1 MVVAAGR
8 ARVMGKSIVAF
19 GPTLRVAGIMK
30 STVPPPVTVA
40 LAVASVSPT
49 KLARMTDEPA
59 ATPVTETAA
68 LVAPAPMLTETG
80 TVAAA
85 VLEELSVKVKP
96 PVGAGAEMFRVRLC
110 DPGAAMVK
118 VAGEKLIVAVTFTG
132 CEPVV

>member
-19 GPTLRVAGIMK
+19 GPTVRVDGMMK
-30 STVPPPVTVA
+30 STVPPPVTVT
-40 LAVASVSPT
+40 LAVASVSPA
-49 KLARMTDEPA
+49 KLARMIEEPA
-59 ATPVTETAA
+59 ATPVTETVVV
-68 LVAPAPMLTETG
+68 VAPAPMLTETG

-85 VLEELSVKVKP
+85 VLDELIAKVSP
-96 PVGAGAEMFRVRLC
+96 PTGAGAERFNVRFC
-110 DPGAAMVK
+110 EPGATMER